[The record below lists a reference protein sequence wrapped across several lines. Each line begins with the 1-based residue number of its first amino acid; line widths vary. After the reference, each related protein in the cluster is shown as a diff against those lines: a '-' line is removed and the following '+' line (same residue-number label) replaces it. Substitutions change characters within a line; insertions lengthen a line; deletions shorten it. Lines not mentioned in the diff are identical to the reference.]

1 MKSISQLFSN
11 AFGGLPTTIWL
22 LSVAQLINRSGTMVV
37 FFLSVY
43 LKEELG
49 FTLDQIGL
57 IMALFGIGTISG
69 VWVGGR
75 LVDRLGYYPVMIVSL
90 GAGAVMFAAV
100 SFVRSFEVLATSM
113 FLVSFCAEAFR
124 PANMAAISYYA
135 SPDIYTRA
143 VSLNRLA
150 INLGF
155 SIGPAIGGF
164 LSEVSFQYIF
174 WADALTCLL
183 AMLMLLLF
191 VKKSTREIG
200 IIKEENA
207 ATALRSPYKD
217 TAFLWFLPI
226 AMLYAISFFQFFS
239 TMPIYYTEVEGLSKS
254 SIGWIM
260 ALNGLLVALFEML
273 IIYKFEKKWNLYN
286 FIILGTFL
294 VVPSYLSL
302 LFLGGFWWMIVITI
316 VISFSEMFAM
326 PFMNTFMN
334 NRSAGG
340 KRGQYSSLYIMAWSS
355 SQILTPIIATQIIDH
370 SGFQMLWIVMA
381 SIAALSTFGA
391 YLLKKSE
398 V

>member
-164 LSEVSFQYIF
+164 LSEMSFQYIF
-174 WADALTCLL
+174 WADALTCFL

-207 ATALRSPYKD
+207 AAALRSPYKD
-217 TAFLWFLPI
+217 AAFLWFLPI

>member
-1 MKSISQLFSN
+1 MKSITQLFTN
-11 AFGGLPTTIWL
+11 AFGGLPATVWL

-49 FTLDQIGL
+49 FSLDQIGL

-75 LVDRLGYYPVMIVSL
+75 LVDKLGYYPVMIASL
-90 GAGAVMFAAV
+90 GAGAVMFATV
-100 SFVRSFEVLATSM
+100 SFIRSFEVLATAM

-135 SPDIYTRA
+135 GPEIYTRA

-164 LSEVSFQYIF
+164 LSELSFSYIF

-200 IIKEENA
+200 IIKEETLAEN
-207 ATALRSPYKD
+207 LRSPYRD
-217 TAFLWFLPI
+217 PAFLWFLPI

-273 IIYKFEKKWNLYN
+273 IIYKYEKKWSLYN

-334 NRSAGG
+334 NRAVGG

-381 SIAALSTFGA
+381 SIAALSTVGA
-391 YLLKKSE
+391 YLLKRF
-398 V
+398 VG

>member
-11 AFGGLPTTIWL
+11 AFGGLPTTVWL

-49 FTLDQIGL
+49 FSLDQIGI
-57 IMALFGIGTISG
+57 IMALFGVGTISG

-75 LVDRLGYYPVMIVSL
+75 LVDRWGYYPVMIASL
-90 GAGAVMFAAV
+90 GAGAVMFSAV
-100 SFVRSFEVLATSM
+100 SFIKSFELLASTM
-113 FLVSFCAEAFR
+113 FIVSFCAEAFR

-135 SPDIYTRA
+135 GPEIYTRA

-164 LSEVSFQYIF
+164 LSELSFTYIF
-174 WADALTCLL
+174 WADALTCFL
-183 AMLMLLLF
+183 AMLMLLFF

-200 IIKEENA
+200 IIKDETSIEN
-207 ATALRSPYKD
+207 LRSPYRD
-217 TAFLWFLPI
+217 RAFLWFLPI

-273 IIYKFEKKWNLYN
+273 IIYKYEKRWSLYN

-294 VVPSYLSL
+294 VVLSYLSL
-302 LFLGGFWWMIVITI
+302 LFLGGFWWMIAITV

-334 NRSAGG
+334 NRAVGG
-340 KRGQYSSLYIMAWSS
+340 MRGQYSSLYIMAWSS
-355 SQILTPIIATQIIDH
+355 SQILTPIIATQVIDH

-381 SIAALSTFGA
+381 LLALMSTFGA
-391 YLLKKSE
+391 YLLKRYTK
-398 V
+398 

>member
-1 MKSISQLFSN
+1 
-11 AFGGLPTTIWL
+11 
-22 LSVAQLINRSGTMVV
+22 MVV
-37 FFLSVY
+37 FFLAVY

-164 LSEVSFQYIF
+164 LSEMSFQYIF

-207 ATALRSPYKD
+207 AAALQSPYKD
-217 TAFLWFLPI
+217 AAFLWFLPI

-381 SIAALSTFGA
+381 SIAASSSIGA
-391 YLLKKSE
+391 YMLKRA
-398 V
+398 VA